1 MLAEIITVGDELL
14 LGQTIDTNSAW
25 MGEKLSLAGI
35 AVERITTLSDEPA
48 ALVAALDLALE
59 SKGLV
64 LITGGLGPTVDDRT
78 KQVLSTY
85 FKAPLVQND
94 EVLADITHWFSSRG
108 FPMLPSNVDQ
118 ALLPDTCEVL
128 PNPQGTAQGMW
139 FTVEGTD
146 QVVVSMPGVPYE
158 MKGIMVDEVIPR
170 LVARF
175 SLPTRYHRTVLTQGI
190 GESFLSQHV
199 ASWEV
204 GLVNRGVSIAYL
216 PAPGQVR
223 VRLSCVSEIRDEAIL
238 RVEQEL
244 SDFKLLCG
252 EWIVSD
258 VEGESLAEA
267 VVRLYTDEGITFA
280 VAESCTGGAIAASIT
295 AIPGSSI
302 CFVGGVVSYVNQV
315 KINLLGV
322 SLDTLEAHGAV
333 SESVVKEM
341 AEGALRTTG
350 ADFALATSGI
360 AGPGGGSEHIPV
372 GTIWIA
378 IAGPNGVEARLLNF
392 GQNRIRNI
400 EKTRLEGQ
408 AWLLRKLKEY
418 KNAVD

>member
-25 MGEKLSLAGI
+25 MGEKLALAGI

-158 MKGIMVDEVIPR
+158 MKGIMEDEVIPR

-223 VRLSCVSEIRDEAIL
+223 VRLSAVSENRDEAVRL
-238 RVEQEL
+238 VEQEL
-244 SDFKLLCG
+244 ADFKSRCG

-267 VVRLYTDEGITFA
+267 VVRLYTDEGMTFA
-280 VAESCTGGAIAASIT
+280 VAESCTGGGDSGKYYRHSRFQCLFCGRGRFLCQSGKNQSI
-295 AIPGSSI
+295 GSFSG
-302 CFVGGVVSYVNQV
+302 CVGS
-315 KINLLGV
+315 
-322 SLDTLEAHGAV
+322 
-333 SESVVKEM
+333 
-341 AEGALRTTG
+341 
-350 ADFALATSGI
+350 
-360 AGPGGGSEHIPV
+360 
-372 GTIWIA
+372 
-378 IAGPNGVEARLLNF
+378 
-392 GQNRIRNI
+392 
-400 EKTRLEGQ
+400 
-408 AWLLRKLKEY
+408 AWCGK
-418 KNAVD
+418 